1 MRKRIFHVLNW
12 DKYQSRT
19 DKDMPWCK
27 LWGSLFDRPWFQ
39 NMPDSAKFLALVL
52 LDLARKTGNR
62 IGEEYVFIG
71 YLRGNYGILSG
82 QNDVFK
88 YLKLLSYNEFL
99 SDNTSDIEEKIREEK
114 KREENPRPSI
124 EDLNTVFEEKNMA
137 AEFFDY
143 YQANG
148 WKVGKN
154 PMKDWKAAARNWKRR
169 QDKFSNNGV
178 NNVKSRKP
186 FGQGIASA

>member
-1 MRKRIFHVLNW
+1 
-12 DKYQSRT
+12 
-19 DKDMPWCK
+19 
-27 LWGSLFDRPWFQ
+27 
-39 NMPDSAKFLALVL
+39 MPDSAKFLALVL